1 MNATLDDYDET
12 ETAEADEEVTNEEIE
27 AEGKRI
33 ATDMFIDDQ
42 EDG

>member
-1 MNATLDDYDET
+1 MGMTTTLEEADDYNEI
-12 ETAEADEEVTNEEIE
+12 VTDEEIE

>member
-1 MNATLDDYDET
+1 MTTTLLDSDDN
-12 ETAEADEEVTNEEIE
+12 EAVTDEEIE